1 VEPKKKHLKS
11 LLKVPTAVYET
22 YGMTETI
29 THIAAKKIEKAFF
42 LPNIVISKR
51 KKKCLV
57 IAAPQITE
65 EQIITNDLVELI
77 NDNQFIF
84 SRTYR

>member
-1 VEPKKKHLKS
+1 LQQ
-11 LLKVPTAVYET
+11 
-22 YGMTETI
+22 
-29 THIAAKKIEKAFF
+29 KKIEKAFT
-42 LPNIVISKR
+42 LPNIVISQNE
-51 KKKCLV
+51 KKCL

-65 EQIITNDLVELI
+65 EQIITNDLAELI

>member
-1 VEPKKKHLKS
+1 
-11 LLKVPTAVYET
+11 
-22 YGMTETI
+22 
-29 THIAAKKIEKAFF
+29 
-42 LPNIVISKR
+42 
-51 KKKCLV
+51 LV

-84 SRTYR
+84 LGRIDNVVNSGGSN